1 MGKHVITLQVKVLF
15 IVQGTKH
22 FFVLFFLKYWS
33 RQHTEW
39 CHNSMT
45 SVHFGLKICTVRE
58 QKWSFSL
65 IQDIASQK
73 IYVLLFIIKQRKSF
87 RASVIRN
94 GAPLAYNMFPQYWT
108 CMPLMRICF
117 RGLLLPKVV
126 VDDHGGT
133 RSDAGML
140 GSGIYFASAARWTD
154 STCNHG
160 VNALERVKSSVC
172 NRKEMEKFREWG
184 EGCWGV
190 VESNLLNCPFHW
202 CYTRQIFDDSG
213 KNLLF
218 LL

>member
-1 MGKHVITLQVKVLF
+1 M
-15 IVQGTKH
+15 
-22 FFVLFFLKYWS
+22 
-33 RQHTEW
+33 
-39 CHNSMT
+39 
-45 SVHFGLKICTVRE
+45 CTVRE

-65 IQDIASQK
+65 IQDIAPQK
-73 IYVLLFIIKQRKSF
+73 IYVLLFIIKQLKSY
-87 RASVIRN
+87 RASVIRS

-154 STCNHG
+154 STCNPG
-160 VNALERVKSSVC
+160 VDALERVKSSVC
-172 NRKEMEKFREWG
+172 DRKEMEQVREWG
-184 EGCWGV
+184 EGVWGV
-190 VESNLLNCPFHW
+190 VESNWLYCPFHW
-202 CYTRQIFDDSG
+202 CYTRQVFDDSG